1 MRPSYQG
8 RADVVAPTTDQT
20 WRDNSASPWLAV
32 RIVRSPEV
40 YPPLVS
46 SSEPDAWD
54 GARQGVGRK
63 VPMLQKG
70 QADRFHVVPF

>member
-1 MRPSYQG
+1 MEGQLCFAVAHSKDSQKPRGLSTPGVLIRARG
-8 RADVVAPTTDQT
+8 R
-20 WRDNSASPWLAV
+20 
-32 RIVRSPEV
+32 
-40 YPPLVS
+40 
-46 SSEPDAWD
+46 WD